1 MKFSSKLLVAGLI
14 CGASVAV
21 AKEGVQNPVVKTRM
35 DTMGVI
41 RANTGV
47 LGDMASGKAAFDAD
61 KATEAAAALA
71 AAAATI
77 PQVFEPNE
85 TDPVSEAKPEIWAN
99 FGDFTGKADAL
110 YKAAQAVDAS
120 SLDTLKAGMGGVG
133 GACKDCHTTYRIST
147 N

>member
-1 MKFSSKLLVAGLI
+1 MKFSRKVLAAGLI
-14 CGASVAV
+14 CAAGVAV

-35 DTMGVI
+35 DTMGVV
-41 RANTGV
+41 RANTGI
-47 LGDMASGKAAFDAD
+47 LGDMASGKAVFEAD

-99 FGDFTGKADAL
+99 FDDFTSKADAL
-110 YKAAQAVDAS
+110 YKAAQSVDAS
-120 SLDTLKAGMGGVG
+120 SLETLKVGMGGVG
-133 GACKDCHTTYRIST
+133 NACKDCHTTYRIKT
-147 N
+147 D

>member
-1 MKFSSKLLVAGLI
+1 MNFSSKIIAAGLI
-14 CGASVAV
+14 CAAGVAF

-41 RANTGV
+41 RVNTGI
-47 LGDMASGKAAFDAD
+47 LGDMAGGKAAFDAD
-61 KATEAAAALA
+61 KAAEAAAALA
-71 AAAATI
+71 AAANTI
-77 PQVFEPNE
+77 PEVFEANE

-99 FGDFTGKADAL
+99 FDDFSTKADAL
-110 YKAAQAVDAS
+110 YKAAQAVDTS

-133 GACKDCHTTYRIST
+133 GACKECHTTYRIQT